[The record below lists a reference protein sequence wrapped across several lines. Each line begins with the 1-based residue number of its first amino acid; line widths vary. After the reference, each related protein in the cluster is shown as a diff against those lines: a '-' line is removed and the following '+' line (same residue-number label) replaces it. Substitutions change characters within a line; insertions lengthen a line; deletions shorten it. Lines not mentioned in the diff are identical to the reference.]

1 MLARF
6 VDIFASRPKFTAG
19 IWVSLLAFGVLSY
32 TVLLPREGFPSVQ
45 IPVVLVNGQYFVG
58 DAETVDKDLSQ
69 PITDAI
75 LEIDDVKEVQTLS
88 RDNGLVVVTEF
99 ESGVDP
105 LDGADSLQ
113 ETLDGIALPEEAE
126 LEVQTIDASKWLEEF
141 DLLVGVYGEV
151 GVSAAELEAAAALA
165 LPSFSASS
173 DIESASV
180 VPLVQRGVNPATGE
194 EQEEQV
200 AFNQIAVKGDDGSVE
215 VRPAVT
221 VGVIAADGVDNLEA
235 RDATDAVLN
244 QLAKDGTLGDDFG
257 SMVAI
262 DFATQIRQQIGSLE
276 NNVLTGIFAVSIIAL
291 LLISW
296 RASII
301 TGLFI
306 FSVLATTVGILYL
319 VGISLNTI
327 SLFGIILALGLFVDD
342 AIVITEAIVSFR
354 EKDDPPREVIKKAI
368 SRVGTASVSGTL
380 TTILV
385 FAPMLFITGILGSFI
400 RILPITVMIS
410 LAVSLILSLILI
422 PVASRFIILNSPPT
436 SGPLQRIEDKLADAV
451 AAPVGVRGKTGVAV
465 GLASVIFSI
474 GFVMIG
480 LQIFAPKVGFDIFP
494 SQNDSIQVNAS
505 YQFPPTVPL
514 EQAEQQTLKTN
525 QAAVDALGDELEEL
539 YYSYPQLDT
548 TPRTY
553 TLTPV
558 GSRAT
563 ANELIDTQLRPVADE
578 IASPAGPGVVFTQQ
592 SAGPPEE
599 LFPFRAQ
606 LFGEDL
612 ETLLPAA
619 EKIASDL
626 NGAVVQ
632 ENDAEVITVTDTRV
646 DFTSLVVRTDGRR
659 MVEIRAKF
667 DSDATTAATTA
678 TQTYLE
684 DTFPSSELEALGLS
698 DDAFGFDFGFESD
711 NQESFASLPLAFG
724 AALVMMLVLLV
735 IQFRSAIQWLLVFLA
750 IPFSFY
756 GVFGGLLATGNI
768 LSFFVMLGLIGLIG
782 IAVNN
787 TILLTDFANQ
797 ERKLGHDAR
806 TAIQNAIRRR
816 FRPLVATTLTTI
828 AGILPLALSDPFWEA
843 LGMTIVFGLLSS
855 TFLVLLA
862 FPFYYLATTRVQ
874 EGTRQLFRKLLGR
887 ERPKPART

>member
-1 MLARF
+1 MLAKF
-6 VDIFASRPKFTAG
+6 VDIFAARPKFTAG
-19 IWVSLLAFGVLSY
+19 IWVALLAFGVLSY

-45 IPVVLVNGQYFVG
+45 VPIVVVNGQYFVG
-58 DAETVDKDLSQ
+58 DAEIVDKELSQ

-75 LEIDDVKEVQTLS
+75 LRSEGVKEVQTFA
-88 RDNGLVVVTEF
+88 RDNGIVIVTEF
-99 ESGVDP
+99 EG
-105 LDGADSLQ
+105 GADPAEGAISIQ
-113 ETLDGIALPEEAE
+113 NTLDGLTLPEQAE
-126 LEVQTIDASKWLEEF
+126 LEVRTIDASKLLEEF
-141 DLLVGVYGEV
+141 DLLVGVYGQIGATAEELED
-151 GVSAAELEAAAALA
+151 AAELA
-165 LPSFSASS
+165 LPSLEANP
-173 DIESASV
+173 DIKRATV
-180 VPLVQRGVNPATGE
+180 VPLIRRGIDPATGE
-194 EQEEQV
+194 EQQEQV
-200 AFNQIAVKGDDGSVE
+200 SFNQIAVKGDDGTAE

-221 VGVIAADGVDNLEA
+221 VGVVAAGGVDNLEV
-235 RDATDAVLN
+235 RDATDTVLSALDN
-244 QLAKDGTLGDDFG
+244 DQTLGADFG
-257 SMVAI
+257 SMVAF

-276 NNVLTGIFAVSIIAL
+276 SNVLTGIVAVSIIAL

-306 FSVLATTVGILYL
+306 FSVLSTTVGLLYL

-354 EKDDPPREVIKKAI
+354 EDGDPPREVIKKAI
-368 SRVGTASVSGTL
+368 NRVGAASVSGTL

-410 LAVSLILSLILI
+410 LAVSLILSLVFI
-422 PVASRFIILNSPPT
+422 PVASRFLVLNAKPSL
-436 SGPLQRIEDKLADAV
+436 GPLQKIQDKLAKTV
-451 AAPVGVRGKTGVAV
+451 AAPVGVRGKPGMAV
-465 GLASVIFSI
+465 GLASVLFSI

-494 SQNDSIQVNAS
+494 STNDSIQINAN
-505 YQFPPTVPL
+505 YQVAPTTPL
-514 EQAEQQTLKTN
+514 AETEQLTLKTN
-525 QAAVDALGDELEEL
+525 QAAVDALGDDLEEL
-539 YYSYPQLDT
+539 YYAYPQLET
-548 TPRTY
+548 TPRVM
-553 TLTPV
+553 TLTPI
-558 GSRAT
+558 GTRDS
-563 ANELIDTQLRPVADE
+563 ANELIADKLSPVAAATATE
-578 IASPAGPGVVFTQQ
+578 AGPGVVFTQQ

-606 LFGEDL
+606 VYGEDL
-612 ETLLPAA
+612 ATLIPAA
-619 EKIASDL
+619 KQIAADL

-632 ENDAEVITVTDTRV
+632 ENDAETITVTDTKV
-646 DFTSLVVRTDGRR
+646 DYTTTVARTDGLRL
-659 MVEIRAKF
+659 VEIRAKF
-667 DSDATTAATTA
+667 DSDATTAATQA
-678 TQTYLE
+678 TQDFLE
-684 DTFPSSELEALGLS
+684 KNFPAGELKALGLNE
-698 DDAFGFDFGFESD
+698 DAFGFDFGFETD
-711 NQESFASLPLAFG
+711 NQESFDSLPYAFG
-724 AALVMMLVLLV
+724 GALIMMLILLV

-862 FPFYYLATTRVQ
+862 FPFYYLAATRAQ
-874 EGTRQLFRKLLGR
+874 EFTRQTFKKLTS
-887 ERPKPART
+887 RPT